1 MGSDRTV
8 GFFVY
13 RALRA
18 SAHLPKVNAKS
29 HDIVDATELSRVM
42 TSCNDSFDRISSEV
56 DERIRI
62 EDLFSVE
69 VRVS

>member
-1 MGSDRTV
+1 
-8 GFFVY
+8 
-13 RALRA
+13 
-18 SAHLPKVNAKS
+18 
-29 HDIVDATELSRVM
+29 M